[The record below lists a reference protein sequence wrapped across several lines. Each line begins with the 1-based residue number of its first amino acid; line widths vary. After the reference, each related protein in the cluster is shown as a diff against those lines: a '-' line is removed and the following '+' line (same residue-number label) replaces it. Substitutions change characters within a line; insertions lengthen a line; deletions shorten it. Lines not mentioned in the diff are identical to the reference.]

1 MLIISSLVS
10 VSVEIPFT
18 CQSSNSTTSFVL
30 FFVIKT
36 PVWRLDSGLTDGG
49 GECGE
54 DGGRQRGGGWTMQE
68 MLRVSSRSD
77 ENILNANLKG
87 LQKNAQEGDWN
98 SNMHCILCYDS
109 SML

>member
-49 GECGE
+49 GERGE
-54 DGGRQRGGGWTMQE
+54 DGGETERWGMDCAE
-68 MLRVSSRSD
+68 
-77 ENILNANLKG
+77 
-87 LQKNAQEGDWN
+87 NAQSKQPE
-98 SNMHCILCYDS
+98 
-109 SML
+109 

>member
-54 DGGRQRGGGWTMQE
+54 TERWGMDCAE
-68 MLRVSSRSD
+68 
-77 ENILNANLKG
+77 
-87 LQKNAQEGDWN
+87 NAQSKQPE
-98 SNMHCILCYDS
+98 
-109 SML
+109 

>member
-18 CQSSNSTTSFVL
+18 CQSSKSTTSFVL

-49 GECGE
+49 GECGA
-54 DGGRQRGGGWTMQE
+54 DGGRQRGGGWTVQK
-68 MLRVSSRSD
+68 MLRENTRSD
-77 ENILNANLKG
+77 ENILNANSKG
-87 LQKNAQEGDWN
+87 G
-98 SNMHCILCYDS
+98 
-109 SML
+109 

>member
-54 DGGRQRGGGWTMQE
+54 DGGRQRGGGWTMQK
-68 MLRVSSRSD
+68 M
-77 ENILNANLKG
+77 
-87 LQKNAQEGDWN
+87 QKMSKQPE
-98 SNMHCILCYDS
+98 
-109 SML
+109 